1 MAVHSYRSPQLAPPW
16 EDHGPMRTP
25 RLKERLQ
32 RVLGLPQ
39 RRFARSTALKLAL
52 LGGVLLLLGLLALF
66 VDRSPN
72 LAHLRVS
79 VLSASERGNYYTIV
93 NALAAEAGQQKG
105 RIANVSSTGSVENLA
120 RVG

>member
-1 MAVHSYRSPQLAPPW
+1 
-16 EDHGPMRTP
+16 MRTP

-39 RRFARSTALKLAL
+39 RRFARSTALKLVL
-52 LGGVLLLLGLLALF
+52 LGGVLLLLGLLAIF

-79 VLSASERGNYYTIV
+79 VLSANERGNYYAIV
-93 NALAAEAGQQKG
+93 NALAAEAGQRKG
-105 RIANVSSTGSVENLA
+105 RIANVSSTGSVENLDRLRSEEHTSELQA
-120 RVG
+120 H

>member
-1 MAVHSYRSPQLAPPW
+1 
-16 EDHGPMRTP
+16 MRTP

-32 RVLGLPQ
+32 RVLGRPQ

-52 LGGVLLLLGLLALF
+52 LGGVLLLLGLLALC

-79 VLSASERGNYYTIV
+79 VLSASERGNYYAIV
-93 NALAAEAGQQKG
+93 NALAAPDTFQL
-105 RIANVSSTGSVENLA
+105 VSSSA
-120 RVG
+120 RMM